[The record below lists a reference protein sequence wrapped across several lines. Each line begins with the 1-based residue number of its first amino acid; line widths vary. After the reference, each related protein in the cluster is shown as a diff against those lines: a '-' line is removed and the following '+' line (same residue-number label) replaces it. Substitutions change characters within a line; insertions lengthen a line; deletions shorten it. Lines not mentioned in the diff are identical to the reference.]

1 MKENYELMEHIY
13 KDAEMAV
20 YTLTTLTN
28 DLKDKDNKIK
38 KTLEDILKE
47 YADVF
52 DLNVNLVTIDDFGG
66 WDKAQETHFAD
77 GGVFDQ
83 IYEE

>member
-1 MKENYELMEHIY
+1 MGGRKSGDYKCLLRSDQRIAGDNYY
-13 KDAEMAV
+13 RPS
-20 YTLTTLTN
+20 N
-28 DLKDKDNKIK
+28 
-38 KTLEDILKE
+38 EDILKE

>member
-1 MKENYELMEHIY
+1 MTSFSEL
-13 KDAEMAV
+13 KSFLV
-20 YTLTTLTN
+20 TN
-28 DLKDKDNKIK
+28 RPSN
-38 KTLEDILKE
+38 EDILKE

-52 DLNVNLVTIDDFGG
+52 DLNVNLATIDDFGG

>member
-1 MKENYELMEHIY
+1 MRYRFRIWQFHLESEYGFI
-13 KDAEMAV
+13 V
-20 YTLTTLTN
+20 SQT
-28 DLKDKDNKIK
+28 
-38 KTLEDILKE
+38 KTQTKPYNNEEILKE

-52 DLNVNLVTIDDFGG
+52 DLNVNLATIDDFGG

-83 IYEE
+83 IYEK

>member
-1 MKENYELMEHIY
+1 MKYRELQEII
-13 KDAEMAV
+13 
-20 YTLTTLTN
+20 TTVRQN
-28 DLKDKDNKIK
+28 
-38 KTLEDILKE
+38 EDILKE

-52 DLNVNLVTIDDFGG
+52 DLDVNLVTIDDFGG